1 MQSFSFIKLIQWLHT
16 KRPMSGSYKSQLLG
30 IVGSFFTVPATKNS
44 SLVLFDTNQREMGK
58 KTGLFDINQAYATGN
73 RINVRI

>member
-1 MQSFSFIKLIQWLHT
+1 MGAINHSCWVLWVHFIQYQQNK
-16 KRPMSGSYKSQLLG
+16 
-30 IVGSFFTVPATKNS
+30 S